1 MSTAD
6 TRIAQL
12 KKVISDEALSSS
24 ENEHRLAHAIDA
36 EYAKPDMDAAFIQAC
51 EDLLWQIRAGEQPF
65 VSANQQYAAAMRK
78 HMKAERKHAIP
89 VFVRRFAI
97 VCAAMLILVAVLE
110 GISRQEWI
118 TWEMTP
124 DNEQLVVTGHRIDT
138 NVISKSIARHEYN
151 DYVSSDNYQDL
162 VDFLGFEPIRPSA
175 EELGMVEYWY
185 NAFVSP
191 FDIMMVISYQYPLA
205 VPEQTDGDMTGALY
219 TVSYVT
225 DTGEASMSYES
236 SSSQN
241 AVDIHGVEVLCG
253 KNEDWDTYTW
263 VQHNNIYHLTG
274 TMAHDVAMAEVERLI
289 LASQ

>member
-24 ENEHRLAHAIDA
+24 EIERRLGQAIDA
-36 EYAKPDMDAAFIQAC
+36 EYAKPDTDAAFIQAC

-65 VSANQQYAAAMRK
+65 VSANQQYTAAMRK
-78 HMKAERKHAIP
+78 HMKAERKHAVP

-124 DNEQLVVTGHRIDT
+124 DNEQLVITGHQIDT
-138 NVISKSIARHEYN
+138 SVISESIARHEYN
-151 DYVSSDNYQDL
+151 DYVSSDQYQDL

-175 EELGMVEYWY
+175 DQLDMVEYWY
-185 NAFVSP
+185 SAFVNP
-191 FDIMMVISYQYPLA
+191 ADIMMVISYQYPSDM
-205 VPEQTDGDMTGALY
+205 PEPQVGEKKAALF
-219 TVSYVT
+219 TVLYVT
-225 DTGEASMSYES
+225 DVGDTSMSYES
-236 SSSQN
+236 SGPQV
-241 AVDIHGVEVLCG
+241 AVDVHGVEVLCG
-253 KNEDWDTYTW
+253 MNVDWATYTW